1 MSQQSDNLVIKVGE
15 SPLDLPEFMALKSE
29 INKINHPARPDV
41 SWPLVESLSLVLF
54 KNNGIDLQSG
64 VYYTIARLHIHGLS
78 GFTEGCEL
86 LANVMVSQWNELWPV
101 QPNYRTDIL
110 NWFNS
115 RATNTLRQCAFNQTD
130 LRLIY
135 RAERALQLIIDQL
148 AQTTWAKLPKLENLL
163 WYFQNTAKNL
173 EQREKETQKISSQV
187 NIPPLVYIPQS
198 ANTNNRTA
206 AVENKSTAQ
215 ESADLISQY
224 ASEYLPQEVK
234 KMSALSGYFLG
245 LASGVFILA
254 VIGMTVYYP
263 MKKEQ
268 AAITATPEGAI
279 AQWFYQPQLASYSNQ
294 LTLLEKQ
301 TPISTL
307 KQADK
312 MIATAQKLWPNNADQ
327 AYATRQ
333 WNNLIVTRLTDMPN
347 DNSWFDTGAQIQQ
360 LADKIIEQERNRGS
374 FTLSYL
380 KTAIYD
386 IQKSHNQNIPIEEQL
401 REFAWQIEQGN
412 SISPSLINKL
422 DSQINGLV
430 TRYYDLQKR
439 AESSGLKPNSL

>member
-1 MSQQSDNLVIKVGE
+1 MSQQSENLVIKVGE

-29 INKINHPARPDV
+29 INKINHPAHPDV

-64 VYYTIARLHIHGLS
+64 AYYTIARLHIHGLS

-86 LANVMVSQWNELWPV
+86 LANVIVSQWDELWPV
-101 QPNYRTDIL
+101 QPNYRIDIL

-115 RATNTLRQCAFNQTD
+115 RATNTLRQCTFNQSD

-148 AQTTWAKLPKLENLL
+148 AQTTWTKLPKLENLL

-173 EQREKETQKISSQV
+173 EQREKETQKINTQV

-198 ANTNNRTA
+198 TSANKKAPAIKNND
-206 AVENKSTAQ
+206 STQ
-215 ESADLISQY
+215 ETADLVSQY

-245 LASGVFILA
+245 LASGLFILA

-263 MKKEQ
+263 MQKEQ
-268 AAITATPEGAI
+268 MAMTATPEGAMT
-279 AQWFYQPQLASYSNQ
+279 QWFYQPLLASYSNQ

-301 TPISTL
+301 TPISAL

-312 MIATAQKLWPNNADQ
+312 MIAIAQKLWPNNADQ

-333 WNNLIVTRLTDMPN
+333 WNIEIATRLEDMPI
-347 DNSWFDTGAQIQQ
+347 DNAWFDTGTQIQE

-386 IQKSHNQNIPIEEQL
+386 IQKSHSQKIPVEEQL

-412 SISPSLINKL
+412 TISPSLIIKL
-422 DSQINGLV
+422 DSQINGLLA
-430 TRYYDLQKR
+430 RYYDLQKQ